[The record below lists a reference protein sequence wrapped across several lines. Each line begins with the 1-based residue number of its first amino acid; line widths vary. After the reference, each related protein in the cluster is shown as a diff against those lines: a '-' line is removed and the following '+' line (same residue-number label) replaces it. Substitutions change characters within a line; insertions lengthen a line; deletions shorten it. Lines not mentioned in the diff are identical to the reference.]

1 MKNNTLKFLI
11 RLFIV
16 VLGVLISF
24 SIEKKRA
31 LSYKEDL
38 KNNSLKK
45 MLDNINHDLRDK
57 IINYEIHTNAW
68 RCCDRLLDNSEELFQ
83 ENKDSLG
90 YYIQIGSMA
99 NTIFI
104 DNKEEYLTLR
114 NSGLLEL
121 IDNDSLISLLH
132 KKYSYHPFY
141 KKIEDG
147 IGKLN
152 NKFRD
157 SMLNKI
163 SYLSIGKTKYWGG
176 YGEYI
181 SPSPLTNSDL
191 LIVKDKLGMSY
202 FYSGIIKESMKE
214 DSVLMDMIKQEL
226 SDTE

>member
-38 KNNSLKK
+38 KNHSLKK

-114 NSGLLEL
+114 NSGLFRKVKLVVCKKS
-121 IDNDSLISLLH
+121 NIS
-132 KKYSYHPFY
+132 S
-141 KKIEDG
+141 IVWE
-147 IGKLN
+147 ITWCNCSNSKLN
-152 NKFRD
+152 
-157 SMLNKI
+157 SQTSSLKI
-163 SYLSIGKTKYWGG
+163 
-176 YGEYI
+176 
-181 SPSPLTNSDL
+181 N
-191 LIVKDKLGMSY
+191 
-202 FYSGIIKESMKE
+202 
-214 DSVLMDMIKQEL
+214 
-226 SDTE
+226 